1 MAVSVNYE
9 IGESI
14 EYADTPVIY
23 RVVLVD
29 GAEVSRDYATFEEI
43 AANEQLEDEYL
54 SALREHF
61 VNRAQEIFSVESLA
75 QLDSSKIF
83 GLNNCTTY
91 LLQKLA
97 SISRAN
103 APTPAE

>member
-14 EYADTPVIY
+14 EYADTPLIY
-23 RVVLVD
+23 RVVVVD
-29 GAEVSRDYATFEEI
+29 GVEVSRDYATFEEI
-43 AANEQLEDEYL
+43 AANEALEDEYL
-54 SALREHF
+54 SLLRTHF
-61 VNRAQEIFSVESLA
+61 VARAEEIFSVESLSE
-75 QLDSSKIF
+75 LDITKIV

-97 SISRAN
+97 SLTRAN
-103 APTPAE
+103 TPSES

>member
-1 MAVSVNYE
+1 MAVSVSYE

-14 EYADTPVIY
+14 EYADTPLIY
-23 RVVLVD
+23 RVVVVD
-29 GAEVSRDYATFEEI
+29 GAEVSRDYATFEEV
-43 AANEQLEDEYL
+43 AANGALEDEYL
-54 SALREHF
+54 FALREHF
-61 VNRAQEIFSVESLA
+61 ISRAEEIFNVESLSE
-75 QLDSSKIF
+75 LDLTKIV

-103 APTPAE
+103 SPVEE

>member
-14 EYADTPVIY
+14 EYANTPLVY
-23 RVVLVD
+23 RVVVVD
-29 GAEVSRDYATFEEI
+29 GIEVSKEYATFEEI
-43 AANEQLEDEYL
+43 AANEALEDEYL
-54 SALREHF
+54 TLLREHF
-61 VNRAQEIFSVESLA
+61 VARAEELFTVESLSE
-75 QLDSSKIF
+75 LDTTKLV

-91 LLQKLA
+91 LLQKLT

-103 APTPAE
+103 SPIEE